1 MPFARKTDI
10 QTSHDAA
17 ASVKDIT
24 ATQQAIM
31 KLIQIQPMTDQR
43 LVEFYTAQIRMG
55 ADARDFPR
63 ASESGIR
70 SRRAELVD
78 RGLIK
83 DSGARE
89 KLESGRSA
97 VVWQVA

>member
-10 QTSHDAA
+10 ETSHEAA
-17 ASVKDIT
+17 ASVKNIT

-31 KLIQIQPMTDQR
+31 KLIQLQPMTDQR
-43 LVEFYTAQIRMG
+43 LVEFYTAQIRKG
-55 ADARDFPR
+55 AVKDFPR

-78 RGLIK
+78 RGILK

-97 VVWQVA
+97 VVWTVA

>member
-1 MPFARKTDI
+1 MAHARNTDPS
-10 QTSHDAA
+10 TSHSAA
-17 ASVKDIT
+17 RSVQNIT

-31 KLIQIQPMTDQR
+31 KLLQIQPMTDQR

-78 RGLIK
+78 AGLVK

-97 VVWQVA
+97 VVWTRV

>member
-1 MPFARKTDI
+1 MPFARQTDI
-10 QTSHDAA
+10 ETSHEAA
-17 ASVKDIT
+17 ASVKNIT

-31 KLIQIQPMTDQR
+31 KLIQIHPMTDQR
-43 LVEFYTAQIRMG
+43 LIDFYQAQIRMG

-89 KLESGRSA
+89 TLESGRSA
-97 VVWQVA
+97 VVWTVG

>member
-1 MPFARKTDI
+1 MALARITDPI
-10 QTSHDAA
+10 TSHQA
-17 ASVKDIT
+17 ASSVKNIT

-31 KLIQIQPMTDQR
+31 KLIQLQPMTDQR
-43 LVEFYTAQIRMG
+43 LVKFYQAQIRMG

-78 RGLIK
+78 QGLIK

-97 VVWQVA
+97 VVWMQA